1 MENVHVV
8 SVHSGRM
15 LSAFVVPRECVCVCV
30 SIQVTAEDDL
40 RREWE
45 DKGLTPP
52 PRKQRPWDS
61 NVITVR
67 AQQTTLA
74 SCAHCD
80 CGLQRDATLTR
91 SVAFAA
97 RFAVSQPGTPFM
109 AKLSRALHWYVYD
122 RMGSESG
129 WRGIKVIFSDAKV
142 PGEGEHKIMN
152 FIRRQRASPGYDP
165 NMRHCI
171 YGMDADLIMLGLAT
185 HEARVLV
192 IRKTIIENRQ
202 QQAPRCFLCG
212 QTGHRADACSGVLEE
227 ETKKAAVA
235 ALIWR

>member
-1 MENVHVV
+1 
-8 SVHSGRM
+8 
-15 LSAFVVPRECVCVCV
+15 
-30 SIQVTAEDDL
+30 
-40 RREWE
+40 
-45 DKGLTPP
+45 
-52 PRKQRPWDS
+52 
-61 NVITVR
+61 
-67 AQQTTLA
+67 
-74 SCAHCD
+74 
-80 CGLQRDATLTR
+80 
-91 SVAFAA
+91 
-97 RFAVSQPGTPFM
+97 M

-122 RMGSESG
+122 RLGSESG

-185 HEARVLV
+185 HEPNFLV
-192 IRKTIIENRQ
+192 IRETIIENRQ

-227 ETKKAAVA
+227 ETKQGAVA
-235 ALIWR
+235 ALALRMAADHELPSL

>member
-1 MENVHVV
+1 
-8 SVHSGRM
+8 
-15 LSAFVVPRECVCVCV
+15 
-30 SIQVTAEDDL
+30 
-40 RREWE
+40 
-45 DKGLTPP
+45 
-52 PRKQRPWDS
+52 
-61 NVITVR
+61 
-67 AQQTTLA
+67 
-74 SCAHCD
+74 
-80 CGLQRDATLTR
+80 
-91 SVAFAA
+91 
-97 RFAVSQPGTPFM
+97 M

-152 FIRRQRASPGYDP
+152 FIRRQRAAPGYDP

-192 IRKTIIENRQ
+192 IRETIIENRQ

-227 ETKKAAVA
+227 EPKNAAVA